1 MLKSHEKFHSANGK
15 RRILIVDD
23 EAINR
28 EILGMYLQDD
38 YEILYAGDG
47 NEAMTLIRENRDTLS
62 LMLLDILMPVMS
74 GMEVLKALK
83 DDPELSK
90 IPVIILTADQEAEV
104 ECLSLGAADFIPKP
118 YPNVDVV
125 RARITRTIELS
136 EDRDI
141 IQSTERDVLTGVYNK
156 EYFYRYAQQYD
167 QYHKD
172 VPMDAVLVDVNHFHM
187 INERYGKAY
196 GDEVLR
202 RIGERVGEII
212 HKDDGI
218 VCRREADTF
227 MIYCPHR
234 EDYREILDSA
244 AEGLAGDESAG
255 NRIRLRMGIY
265 SEVDKTI
272 DIERR
277 FDRAKMAADSVKGSF
292 TRTIA
297 YYDNQLHDREL
308 YSEQLIEDFYKA
320 IEEKQFVVYY
330 QPKYN
335 ITGEVPF
342 LSSAEALVRWNHP
355 TLGMIS
361 PGVFIPLFEENGLI
375 QDLDNYVW
383 REACRQIREWIDRL
397 EQYVP
402 VSVNVSRIDLYDPGL
417 LNKFQDLI
425 REYGLSYRDILLEV
439 TESAYTQDA
448 EQMVD
453 VVGKLRKLGFQIE
466 MDDFGTGYSSLNMVS
481 TLPFDVMKL
490 DMQFMKSAFKE
501 GGDTRMLELIL
512 DIADYLD
519 VPVVAEGV
527 ETEDQ
532 LNALKTM
539 GCDLVQGFYFSRP
552 VPAEEFEVFL
562 EQRKAADKALSEEAI
577 MSAEEAE
584 AQTEEKALAESL
596 ENDSGAIDTAMPEM
610 EETKTASAGGSE
622 DPEKQENPAAK
633 DPSVK
638 GRRSGLHLRTAT
650 FFFVAIAVVAAAALF
665 ITDIS
670 VTRGFQRMK
679 NASDRHL
686 AAQLA
691 ASDMESGS
699 DYLTDRVRCFV
710 VTGELEYLK
719 DFFEEVDVTKR
730 RDHALE
736 DLETLTENSNQSA
749 FASMNAALDLSNELV
764 EIEYLAMRLK
774 LETGDYDMS
783 QVPEEISSISL
794 SKEDLALSREEINEK
809 AQNLVFDNNYMHYK
823 DRIREN
829 VNQCTQALIRSS
841 SQELE
846 EASSK
851 MALLVG
857 IQTIMTI
864 VFLLIILA
872 LVIFINELIRKPLTH
887 MVDLMRAGKTIPPT
901 GAEELQFV
909 TRTYNTILNENKVAN
924 EKLKHEASH
933 DALTG
938 LLNRGAYDLLMQTVD
953 TSHIALIIVDV
964 DYFKSVNDTYGHAVG
979 DRVLKRVAEILRHSF
994 RSVDIICRI
1003 GGDEF
1008 VVIMTR
1014 VNSSMGQL
1022 VINKIS
1028 QANDLLQHPKDDLPP
1043 VSLSVGV
1050 AFSDRSDPQGD
1061 IFKDADTALYRV
1073 KEAGRNGCEI
1083 Y

>member
-562 EQRKAADKALSEEAI
+562 EQRKAADKALSEEAL
-577 MSAEEAE
+577 MSA
-584 AQTEEKALAESL
+584 
-596 ENDSGAIDTAMPEM
+596 
-610 EETKTASAGGSE
+610 
-622 DPEKQENPAAK
+622 
-633 DPSVK
+633 
-638 GRRSGLHLRTAT
+638 
-650 FFFVAIAVVAAAALF
+650 
-665 ITDIS
+665 
-670 VTRGFQRMK
+670 
-679 NASDRHL
+679 
-686 AAQLA
+686 
-691 ASDMESGS
+691 
-699 DYLTDRVRCFV
+699 
-710 VTGELEYLK
+710 
-719 DFFEEVDVTKR
+719 
-730 RDHALE
+730 
-736 DLETLTENSNQSA
+736 
-749 FASMNAALDLSNELV
+749 
-764 EIEYLAMRLK
+764 
-774 LETGDYDMS
+774 
-783 QVPEEISSISL
+783 
-794 SKEDLALSREEINEK
+794 
-809 AQNLVFDNNYMHYK
+809 
-823 DRIREN
+823 
-829 VNQCTQALIRSS
+829 
-841 SQELE
+841 
-846 EASSK
+846 
-851 MALLVG
+851 
-857 IQTIMTI
+857 
-864 VFLLIILA
+864 
-872 LVIFINELIRKPLTH
+872 
-887 MVDLMRAGKTIPPT
+887 
-901 GAEELQFV
+901 
-909 TRTYNTILNENKVAN
+909 
-924 EKLKHEASH
+924 
-933 DALTG
+933 
-938 LLNRGAYDLLMQTVD
+938 
-953 TSHIALIIVDV
+953 
-964 DYFKSVNDTYGHAVG
+964 
-979 DRVLKRVAEILRHSF
+979 
-994 RSVDIICRI
+994 
-1003 GGDEF
+1003 
-1008 VVIMTR
+1008 
-1014 VNSSMGQL
+1014 
-1022 VINKIS
+1022 
-1028 QANDLLQHPKDDLPP
+1028 
-1043 VSLSVGV
+1043 
-1050 AFSDRSDPQGD
+1050 
-1061 IFKDADTALYRV
+1061 
-1073 KEAGRNGCEI
+1073 
-1083 Y
+1083 